1 MTEKEVL
8 RYIQMCTREFGGVDI
23 AALRNRFPPDAE
35 YFAMRWILRGLLKR
49 GVIRL
54 DGETGRYVAA

>member
-35 YFAMRWILRGLLKR
+35 YFVLRRILRGMCVH
-49 GVIRL
+49 GAIRY
-54 DGETGRYVAA
+54 DDATGRYVTV

>member
-35 YFAMRWILRGLLKR
+35 YYVLRRILLGMRKS
-49 GVIRL
+49 GVIRF
-54 DGETGRYVAA
+54 DDATGRYAAV